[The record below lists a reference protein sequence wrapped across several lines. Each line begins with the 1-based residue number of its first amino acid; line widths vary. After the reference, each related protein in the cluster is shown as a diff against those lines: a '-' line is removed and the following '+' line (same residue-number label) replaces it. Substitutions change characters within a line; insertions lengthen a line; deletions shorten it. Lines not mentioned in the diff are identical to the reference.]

1 MVTHRSVLAD
11 SAKLIELQNREYYA
25 LYDQLAKNISKKEQI
40 EILELNLQ
48 FVPENKSEVG

>member
-11 SAKLIELQNREYYA
+11 SEKLIELQNREYYA

-40 EILELNLQ
+40 QILELNLQ